1 MTKRKRKAPE
11 RKAARRQP
19 GLFSRGVSACGAVI
33 ARHPGV
39 AGGCAAFAVI
49 FGFISAN
56 ALWYQPGNHPS
67 PIFRTRDDT
76 YPNAFAGYRP
86 PEEPADVTTF
96 RIERPQDMDVNKDMD
111 ETAVAVAPP
120 AGNTAV
126 VMAVQQEL
134 ARRGLYAG
142 AADGVSGPR
151 TSTAILAFETGA
163 GMEPTGEATEELL
176 AALRSDAMEV
186 APRPRE
192 RPAEQ
197 AASAA
202 DIDPIAA
209 AIRDS
214 EKQPQPLPA
223 MLKGLTAADAELVM
237 KIQKGLSNIAYA
249 NIDVDGVAGQQ
260 TRAAIRHFEKHYRLP
275 ETGEP
280 NERVLKK
287 LKQIGAL

>member
-11 RKAARRQP
+11 RKAARRPP

-86 PEEPADVTTF
+86 PEKPADVTTF
-96 RIERPQDMDVNKDMD
+96 RIERPQDMDDA
-111 ETAVAVAPP
+111 EIALP
-120 AGNTAV
+120 ADNTAV

-192 RPAEQ
+192 RPSEQ
-197 AASAA
+197 AVSAA
-202 DIDPIAA
+202 DIDPITA

-214 EKQPQPLPA
+214 EKQPQPLQA